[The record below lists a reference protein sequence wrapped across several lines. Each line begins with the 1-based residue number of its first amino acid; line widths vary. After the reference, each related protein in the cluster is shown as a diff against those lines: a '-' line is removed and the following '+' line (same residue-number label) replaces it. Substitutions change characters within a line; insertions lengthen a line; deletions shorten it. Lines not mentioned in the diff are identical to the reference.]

1 MHKKLQ
7 LCFMKFKRA
16 IVQILSVIAI
26 SLGHFLD
33 GSALAFTSPLLPQLM
48 SSNSTH
54 SNQWSTTK
62 FHIKYAFSG
71 SDNWVFTYFIG
82 YTSLAFARSVIYIYF
97 GRLLCGFEIRG
108 ILGVLTNFFCQI
120 GILCTYVAGYFIDWR
135 MIAITMMIFCIPTIC
150 FYMQEILWKHW
161 DWTPVQNAIKALH
174 ERVLGE
180 YNALTILRELKKPS
194 CTAYPLL
201 VAYAKH
207 IFIESGIEIEEKSS
221 EYYRRKFLLLI
232 SGGGVAVS
240 LAVLSIFFYLRD
252 AKLADNIPSLPI
264 VFFIIYLLFFMMGF
278 GSISWLFI
286 AEILPPTIRS
296 TTYPLCIAWNWIWN
310 FGFAH
315 SQNEDIEQV
324 KDIGNILFQEKRYLE
339 SCEAFTRL
347 IYQSSLCGEIKGFW
361 NRSASLEKLNKYHEC
376 LDNLDASIRYESE
389 FVPAHQ
395 LYDRR
400 GRCFLKLEMKDTA
413 LENFRIAKRTF
424 RKVRHTRKKKKKSL
438 FLNHLRKSELEAKSL
453 KNTKYFERECEE
465 NNLSSKVETKF
476 SNSLG
481 RYLVA
486 KENFKPGEI
495 ILTQSPISMYGNKKG
510 FCHHCLKEQ
519 YHSYESQLL
528 LNNGNKELE
537 IPANVLLAI
546 RIISKLKESIL
557 DDNMKDI
564 CDDYAIMNGLV
575 SHERG
580 HDRGEVITTA
590 IRSVI
595 IGKILLEADFY
606 GDRIIN
612 ETHLIKIDKFIHFLQ
627 LALPHNIHSIYQ
639 LNGDKR
645 DDIVLD
651 KIGRGIYEFLI
662 SNRTIKKG
670 DIISD
675 CYGSHHFTSPKNNR
689 RMNLMAEYKFECNCV
704 ACKNNYPSIKDLM
717 KQEPSLMSKENKNIQ
732 KIFKK
737 YQEQYTFQNYR
748 KAISYC
754 QKYIEELEKIKK
766 YPHPNYEI
774 GAVALK
780 TGLAAS
786 VVSKWKANERFSY
799 GYGRAEV
806 LGGFINGLFLLFISF
821 FILSEAVERLVE
833 PPEVKHERLFVVS
846 VLGLFV
852 NLIGIFIFQHGGA
865 NHGHSHDHGHGHSHD
880 HGHGHSHGGS
890 NAVIMKGVFLHI
902 LADTLGSVGVIISSV
917 LMYMFDWMIA
927 DPICSIFI
935 AVLIALSVGS
945 LISESVVI
953 LMQRQPRQ
961 LDDSLPHAYN
971 KVLALE
977 GVQNV
982 QETHFWTLSSDFF
995 AGGLKLEVT
1004 AQADQKYIVS
1014 HTQMIF
1020 KSIGVSQ
1027 VFVQL
1032 DYEFN
1037 KNTYMNLQKQPL

>member
-1 MHKKLQ
+1 ME
-7 LCFMKFKRA
+7 
-16 IVQILSVIAI
+16 VIANLFSSI
-26 SLGHFLD
+26 Q
-33 GSALAFTSPLLPQLM
+33 SA
-48 SSNSTH
+48 
-54 SNQWSTTK
+54 
-62 FHIKYAFSG
+62 
-71 SDNWVFTYFIG
+71 
-82 YTSLAFARSVIYIYF
+82 
-97 GRLLCGFEIRG
+97 
-108 ILGVLTNFFCQI
+108 
-120 GILCTYVAGYFIDWR
+120 FIDES
-135 MIAITMMIFCIPTIC
+135 
-150 FYMQEILWKHW
+150 EISFEL
-161 DWTPVQNAIKALH
+161 IKKIRTLA
-174 ERVLGE
+174 ENLGE
-180 YNALTILRELKKPS
+180 PFINFG
-194 CTAYPLL
+194 
-201 VAYAKH
+201 KH
-207 IFIESGIEIEEKSS
+207 IPVINE
-221 EYYRRKFLLLI
+221 
-232 SGGGVAVS
+232 
-240 LAVLSIFFYLRD
+240 
-252 AKLADNIPSLPI
+252 NI
-264 VFFIIYLLFFMMGF
+264 
-278 GSISWLFI
+278 
-286 AEILPPTIRS
+286 
-296 TTYPLCIAWNWIWN
+296 
-310 FGFAH
+310 

-413 LENFRIAKRTF
+413 LENFRIAKEHLE
-424 RKVRHTRKKKKKSL
+424 KSDIPEKIKSL
-438 FLNHLRKSELEAKSL
+438 FLNHLRKSEVEAKSL

-476 SNSLG
+476 SKSLG

-510 FCHHCLKEQ
+510 FCHHCLKEVGIAPFPSLFIESLEFCSYFCFSYAHQQ
-519 YHSYESQLL
+519 YHSYESRLL

-651 KIGRGIYEFLI
+651 KIGRGIYECALYLNHSCCANTLRFNNGNQLVLI
-662 SNRTIKKG
+662 SNRSIKKG

-780 TGLAAS
+780 S
-786 VVSKWKANERFSY
+786 CFW
-799 GYGRAEV
+799 
-806 LGGFINGLFLLFISF
+806 
-821 FILSEAVERLVE
+821 
-833 PPEVKHERLFVVS
+833 
-846 VLGLFV
+846 
-852 NLIGIFIFQHGGA
+852 NLYH
-865 NHGHSHDHGHGHSHD
+865 N
-880 HGHGHSHGGS
+880 
-890 NAVIMKGVFLHI
+890 
-902 LADTLGSVGVIISSV
+902 
-917 LMYMFDWMIA
+917 
-927 DPICSIFI
+927 
-935 AVLIALSVGS
+935 
-945 LISESVVI
+945 
-953 LMQRQPRQ
+953 
-961 LDDSLPHAYN
+961 
-971 KVLALE
+971 
-977 GVQNV
+977 
-982 QETHFWTLSSDFF
+982 
-995 AGGLKLEVT
+995 
-1004 AQADQKYIVS
+1004 
-1014 HTQMIF
+1014 
-1020 KSIGVSQ
+1020 
-1027 VFVQL
+1027 
-1032 DYEFN
+1032 
-1037 KNTYMNLQKQPL
+1037 